1 MVNSMTGFGE
11 GKAEGDRFTV
21 SVQIQTTNHK
31 YLDVRV
37 HGLRDHRSL
46 QQKVEKQLKDFFSR
60 GRINAEVDL
69 QSGESLSLED
79 VGVSTLQK
87 SYDRLVTISRKL
99 GLKEDPSLDHLIA
112 LGAFDAE
119 GISDD
124 VWPQIETA
132 LETAVRK
139 VRESRSSEGRKLKK
153 ELEGYLESIEDLVD
167 QAEEEISRVVKD
179 RKERL
184 RERTAQLI
192 RNGEVEEKRLEQEI
206 ALLADKVDISE
217 EAVRV
222 RSHVEEALQVLKE
235 GGAVGKKLDFIAQE
249 LKRETNT
256 IGAKSKDSQLQSLAI
271 EMKLETEKI
280 KEQVRNIE

>member
-1 MVNSMTGFGE
+1 MGGP
-11 GKAEGDRFTV
+11 GA
-21 SVQIQTTNHK
+21 
-31 YLDVRV
+31 
-37 HGLRDHRSL
+37 
-46 QQKVEKQLKDFFSR
+46 R
-60 GRINAEVDL
+60 G
-69 QSGESLSLED
+69 
-79 VGVSTLQK
+79 
-87 SYDRLVTISRKL
+87 
-99 GLKEDPSLDHLIA
+99 
-112 LGAFDAE
+112 
-119 GISDD
+119 
-124 VWPQIETA
+124 
-132 LETAVRK
+132 
-139 VRESRSSEGRKLKK
+139 SRSSEGRKLKK